1 MISNIKEGFQEDVSP
16 ELGLGRRVGVQQVEE
31 GTEGILGSGKGV
43 YKVTEVKINWYFH
56 NKYFNMAGIEGMLRG
71 TTEAEAG

>member
-31 GTEGILGSGKGV
+31 WTEGILGRRKAV
-43 YKVTEVKINWYFH
+43 YKVTEVK
-56 NKYFNMAGIEGMLRG
+56 NKLVLSQQVLQCSWN
-71 TTEAEAG
+71 